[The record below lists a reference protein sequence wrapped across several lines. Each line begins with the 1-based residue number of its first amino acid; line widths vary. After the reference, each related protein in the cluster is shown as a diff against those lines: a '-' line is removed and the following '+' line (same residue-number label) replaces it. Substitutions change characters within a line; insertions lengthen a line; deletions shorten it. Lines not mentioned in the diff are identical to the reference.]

1 MKWRKIVLRLGVDG
15 TDEQADV
22 AMHAIAGKITDDL
35 VQSAVVPLMKSE
47 GLSECCWD
55 LTGAVIDEPPILAK

>member
-1 MKWRKIVLRLGVDG
+1 MKWRKIVLRMGVDG

-47 GLSECCWD
+47 GLSELYWD
-55 LTGAVIDEPPILAK
+55 LTGTVTNEPPLLAK